1 MKRGN
6 KERIAK
12 KNGADIPK
20 EKSVIVVYIIL
31 RILVLGVLIRCIFLR
46 QWESVFTCLLTLV
59 LLMLPTI
66 IERSL
71 KINLP
76 SALEITALVM
86 VFCAEILGEIGS
98 YYVKVKIWDT
108 AMHTTSGFMFAAFG
122 FCIVDLMNR
131 SKNIRMELSPATLAV
146 VAFCFS
152 MTIGVLWEFFEFG
165 VDQILHHDMQKDF
178 LINSIH
184 SVALDP
190 TKTNTVI
197 HVNDIVSTVITT
209 ASGET
214 VTMSG
219 YLDVGIIDTMKD
231 LLVNFIGALVFSVLG
246 FFYVK
251 HRGKG
256 KIAPKFIP
264 VIVNE
269 ENSGEKV
276 EQK

>member
-1 MKRGN
+1 MKR
-6 KERIAK
+6 
-12 KNGADIPK
+12 KNTGAVRKRGFEIPK
-20 EKSVIVVYIIL
+20 EKSVVTVYIIL
-31 RILVLGVLIRCIFLR
+31 RILVLGVMVRCILLR
-46 QWESVFTCLLTLV
+46 QWESVFTCLLTVV

-98 YYVKVKIWDT
+98 YYVKVKFWDT
-108 AMHTTSGFMFAAFG
+108 AMHTVSGFMFAAFG

-165 VDQILHHDMQKDF
+165 MDQIFHWDMQKDF
-178 LINSIH
+178 FVNSIH
-184 SVALDP
+184 TVALDP

-197 HVNDIVSTVITT
+197 HVKDIVSTTINTSSGDVI
-209 ASGET
+209 
-214 VTMSG
+214 TMSG

-231 LLVNFIGALVFSVLG
+231 LLVNFIGAVVFSVIG
-246 FFYVK
+246 FFYIK

-264 VIVNE
+264 VLVDE
-269 ENSGEKV
+269 EEKR
-276 EQK
+276 EKIKK